1 MKEMIEEFKQAP
13 HCSQPHSAES
23 APISD
28 WPHLPYFD
36 APEFSSLKYDGK
48 RQFKKDKFIDEDD
61 VERTIEGEWI
71 DGVPN
76 GICIYENKYARGI
89 ITFTRGKNM
98 VGLLGIKI
106 KRTVK
111 DIQFNI

>member
-13 HCSQPHSAES
+13 HCSYPHSAEP
-23 APISD
+23 APASD

-48 RQFKKDKFIDEDD
+48 RQFKKDKFIDEKDI
-61 VERTIEGEWI
+61 EWTIEGEWI

-76 GICIYENKYARGI
+76 GICIFENEWYRGI
-89 ITFTRGKNM
+89 TTFTKGKEH
-98 VGLLGIKI
+98 GGPSWS
-106 KRTVK
+106 
-111 DIQFNI
+111 